1 MAKPGTLT
9 PDLAR
14 KVLQADLG
22 RILQKV
28 KDRKPLS
35 APERNL
41 MSQMAADESP
51 PPTTNETPDHV
62 ASVSALAGILGVSR
76 RSIQLWRRKYPSEIP
91 SNRTNGNYDVVAWR
105 EFVRRKGL
113 KESTTIENDDDGE
126 DMESLKKRDLR
137 ARAEEREFKLS
148 VIKGDYLHKEDV
160 RESIA
165 ALVAETIKL
174 MRDKLENELPP
185 VCAGLDAVRI
195 RTENARV
202 VDEICELLHRED
214 VGEREEDDDVE

>member
-1 MAKPGTLT
+1 
-9 PDLAR
+9 
-14 KVLQADLG
+14 
-22 RILQKV
+22 
-28 KDRKPLS
+28 
-35 APERNL
+35 
-41 MSQMAADESP
+41 MSQMADAEVMADESR
-51 PPTTNETPDHV
+51 TTTGSAKTVEQTPDHV

-113 KESTTIENDDDGE
+113 KESAAIESDDDGE

-214 VGEREEDDDVE
+214 VGEREEDDED